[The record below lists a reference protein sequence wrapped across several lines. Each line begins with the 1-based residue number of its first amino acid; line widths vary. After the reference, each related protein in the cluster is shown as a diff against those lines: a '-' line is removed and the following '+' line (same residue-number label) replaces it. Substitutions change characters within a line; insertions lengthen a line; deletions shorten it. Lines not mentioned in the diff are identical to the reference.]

1 MLISILNAQNRK
13 TGTYTPKLYAAKIYA
28 SKTGRVQTIISK
40 IKFYHCRKLPLRIY
54 LKYWR
59 GPKRIM
65 RGVERSGLIIWV
77 GAKWENYFCPATA
90 SSRSLIHCAN
100 LIRVS

>member
-40 IKFYHCRKLPLRIY
+40 IKFHHCREFSLR
-54 LKYWR
+54 
-59 GPKRIM
+59 
-65 RGVERSGLIIWV
+65 V
-77 GAKWENYFCPATA
+77 
-90 SSRSLIHCAN
+90 H
-100 LIRVS
+100 